1 MNIKIIAVGKI
12 KEKYMM
18 EGIKEYSKRL
28 SKYSNVKIIEVTDE
42 KTSEK
47 LSEREINLIK
57 DKEGARIL
65 SKIPQNAYIIS
76 LDIKGK
82 QLSSEDLAE
91 KIENLMVNGVNNI
104 VFIIGGSLGLAD
116 EILEKSNFRLSFSKM
131 TFPHQMMRLI
141 LLEQVY
147 RGFRIMRGEPYHK

>member
-28 SKYSNVKIIEVTDE
+28 SKYSNVEIIEVTDE

-91 KIENLMVNGVNNI
+91 KIEDLMVNGVNNI

-131 TFPHQMMRLI
+131 TFPHQMMRMI

>member
-28 SKYSNVKIIEVTDE
+28 SKYSNVEIIEVTDE

-76 LDIKGK
+76 HEKVGKPPLIYQTIK
-82 QLSSEDLAE
+82 
-91 KIENLMVNGVNNI
+91 
-104 VFIIGGSLGLAD
+104 
-116 EILEKSNFRLSFSKM
+116 
-131 TFPHQMMRLI
+131 
-141 LLEQVY
+141 
-147 RGFRIMRGEPYHK
+147 